1 MESDINTIR
10 KYLEGYVL
18 EVNLE
23 YSRDLHDL
31 HDDYPLG
38 PENNK
43 IK

>member
-10 KYLEGYVL
+10 KDLEGYVL

-38 PENNK
+38 SENNK